1 MKRKLL
7 AGLGLTAALALAL
20 VVGAETVVA
29 LGNGPPVNVNPK
41 TTVII
46 DYVSPEFGGP
56 QHPGPHGNG
65 EEDEEPTPTPE
76 PTHDDHFTFLG
87 GVWAD
92 ANTAT
97 PEVDPQ
103 LAFQIDLRGFPAGSD
118 QAILAAFASWESVTK
133 GDLLATP
140 SFNNVVV
147 DFGDDINTYSM
158 RNLGGRVLAATFIT
172 YDDANDNDVLDAGDV
187 FLEMDVVFN
196 STVKWA
202 IDPDGEGPQTADAN
216 GKWFD
221 VENVAAHEDGHVF
234 GMGHV
239 GNGIHTLDRD
249 KEQTMFVSAAP
260 EETKQR
266 TLELDGDIL
275 GAQGSFLGY
284 LAP

>member
-1 MKRKLL
+1 MKKKLL
-7 AGLGLTAALALAL
+7 AGLGLTAALALAV
-20 VVGAETVVA
+20 VVGAGTVVA
-29 LGNGPPVNVNPK
+29 LDNGPPANVNPK
-41 TTVII
+41 TTAII

-65 EEDEEPTPTPE
+65 DEEPTPTPE
-76 PTHDDHFTFLG
+76 PTHDEHFTLLG

-92 ANTAT
+92 ANTT
-97 PEVDPQ
+97 TLEVDPK
-103 LAFQIDLRGFPAGSD
+103 LAFQIDLRGFPAGSGP
-118 QAILAAFASWESVTK
+118 AILAAFASWESETK
-133 GDLLATP
+133 GDLFDEEGS

-172 YDDANDNDVLDAGDV
+172 FNDVNSSGVLDTGDV

-202 IDPDGEGPQTADAN
+202 IAPSDAK

-266 TLELDGDIL
+266 SLEPDGDIL
-275 GAQGSFLGY
+275 AAVLLYGG
-284 LAP
+284 P